1 MLYSR
6 NKVSKSIYSTYVKSL
21 RRCFKFIIL
30 RALPFGYSAALSGR
44 CRGGVDSV
52 TQGGALGYVLL
63 PLRGADIEGM
73 GSRLAERCPSV
84 FC

>member
-30 RALPFGYSAALSGR
+30 RALPLGYSAALSGR
-44 CRGGVDSV
+44 CRGGGILLLRAVPWAMFCCPF
-52 TQGGALGYVLL
+52 GALT
-63 PLRGADIEGM
+63 
-73 GSRLAERCPSV
+73 
-84 FC
+84 

>member
-44 CRGGVDSV
+44 CNLGGGGDSF
-52 TQGGALGYVLL
+52 TQGAALGYVLL
-63 PLRGADIEGM
+63 PLWGDSPRWGLNI
-73 GSRLAERCPSV
+73 LALSC
-84 FC
+84 